1 MKLKSKISV
10 IVVCYNQEDTLARTL
25 DSILAQKGCSPYEIL
40 VSDDCS
46 KDGTAAVARRYAER
60 YPEIVKVHVNAVNKG
75 VQANYF
81 DAMRRA
87 EGDYIA
93 DCAGDDF
100 WCDSEKLAKEERILD
115 SRADVSIVHTGFD
128 YCHTDGHRERFVGE
142 SDVRERATDSL
153 AALEENLCGSDT
165 PFMHLCTALYRKA
178 PILADLNRYPELF
191 LNPEYKCE
199 DLQVMTAACAAG
211 NVVYLPE
218 STLCYG
224 IGHSSISSTETFLK
238 TFDFYFATTRLR
250 LELLRVYKIRQE
262 KARSAIRQY
271 SDFLMAQAFHGGSRK
286 RMDALADWMKS
297 NNQLQSAKFR
307 IFHAIGKTAL
317 RKPVSRIL
325 LSCRKHSS
333 KR

>member
-1 MKLKSKISV
+1 MKLKRKISV
-10 IVVCYNQEDTLARTL
+10 IVVCYNQEETLARTL
-25 DSILAQKGCSPYEIL
+25 DSILEQKGCSPYEIL

-46 KDGTAAVARRYAER
+46 LDGTAAVAYGYAER
-60 YPEIVKVHVNAVNKG
+60 YPEIVKVHVNPVNRG

-87 EGDYIA
+87 EGEYIA

-100 WCDSEKLAKEERILD
+100 WCDPEKLAKEERILD
-115 SRADVSIVHTGFD
+115 SRQDVSIVHTGFD
-128 YCHTDGHRERFVGE
+128 YFHTDGSRERFVGE
-142 SDVRERATDSL
+142 SDVRETATDSV

-178 PILADLNRYPELF
+178 PILADLERYPELF

-199 DLQVMTAACAAG
+199 DLQVMSSACAAG

-224 IGHSSISSTETFLK
+224 VGHSSISSTETFLK

-250 LELLRVYKIRQE
+250 LELLRVYRVRAE
-262 KARSAIRQY
+262 KSASAIRQY
-271 SDFLMAQAFHGGSRK
+271 SDFLMAQAFHGGSPE
-286 RMDALADWMKS
+286 RMDALSEWMKRE
-297 NNQLQSAKFR
+297 NQKCSAKFR
-307 IFHAIGKTAL
+307 LFYAIGKTAL
-317 RKPVSRIL
+317 RKPVSHLL
-325 LSCRKHSS
+325 LSRRRHS
-333 KR
+333 